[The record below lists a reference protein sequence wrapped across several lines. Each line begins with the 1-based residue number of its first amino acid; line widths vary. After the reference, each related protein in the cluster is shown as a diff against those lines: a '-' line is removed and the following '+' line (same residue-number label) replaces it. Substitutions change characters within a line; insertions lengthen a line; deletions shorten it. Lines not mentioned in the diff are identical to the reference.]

1 MHMGAKIMYLRKMNK
16 MTQCELSEQM
26 KVSLKTIQR
35 WETGKTSPN
44 IAEIQTLAHILN
56 VPAEYF
62 ISTDETSEGMLPM
75 PMQMLPMKE
84 NTAREMNTGMA
95 ILTLE
100 NGKKVE
106 APATPEGYAFLER
119 MLAMS
124 MGSIPA
130 AMA

>member
-1 MHMGAKIMYLRKMNK
+1 MTIAEKIRYQRKLAKKS
-16 MTQCELSEQM
+16 QDELSEIVG
-26 KVSLKTIQR
+26 VSLKTVQR
-35 WETGKTSPN
+35 WESGERSPRAEEIRRLATG
-44 IAEIQTLAHILN
+44 LN

-62 ISTDETSEGMLPM
+62 ISTDETSSSMSPI
-75 PMQMLPMKE
+75 PMQILPMKE

-119 MLAMS
+119 VLTMS
-124 MGSIPA
+124 MTGQPA
-130 AMA
+130 MV